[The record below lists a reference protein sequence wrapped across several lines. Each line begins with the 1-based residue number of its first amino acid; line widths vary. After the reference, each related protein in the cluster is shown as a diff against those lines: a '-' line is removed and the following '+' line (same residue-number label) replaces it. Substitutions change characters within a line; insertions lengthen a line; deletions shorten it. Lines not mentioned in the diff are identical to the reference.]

1 MQRPHTTVVLAMT
14 ADGKISDRHKTAA
27 RFGSQRDKDHLELQI
42 SLVDGVLFGAE
53 TLRAYGTTLSI
64 KNPDLLAQ
72 RQTRSQPS
80 QPVHI
85 VCSASGRLDP
95 QFPFFAQPVPRW
107 LLTTDK
113 GADQWRSQK
122 SAGFENVI
130 QIESPESAIN
140 WEQAFNKLGESG
152 IKKLAVLGGGT
163 LISSLLQEDC
173 IDEIWLTICP
183 FLVGGTMAPT
193 PVEGEGFTLAEAKSL
208 QLISVERREQEIFL
222 HYQASHSK

>member
-1 MQRPHTTVVLAMT
+1 MQSPHTTVILAMT

-72 RQTRSQPS
+72 RQARSQPC

-95 QFPFFAQPVPRW
+95 QLPFFSQPAPRW

-122 SAGFENVI
+122 SAGFEKII
-130 QIESPESAIN
+130 QIENQASAIN
-140 WEQAFNKLGESG
+140 WEQAFNKLGELE

-163 LISSLLQEDC
+163 LISSLLEADC

-193 PVEGEGFTLAEAKSL
+193 PVEGEGFTLAKAKSL